1 MASHDDEA
9 WSCGSGEK
17 PGMRHHDIQHDGN
30 GMSRRR
36 SDPGPSTHTERAAQ
50 RSPHTRTREL
60 MSDTEKEKEK
70 GHAPKTA
77 PEPRSEG
84 RRPRKEEERQQQR
97 AREDRQE
104 APGTYTG
111 EEAAIRR
118 EREVGERGPAQ
129 AGARGRER
137 RQPEVSRDE
146 VRRPARW
153 QAPVSQRARAGDDR
167 GRAGRHRKSRRLP
180 IHGSVRRS
188 RKDLGR
194 DTRAACT
201 RPAHSTRSGASRGR
215 GRRRAWLEHS
225 SVKTA
230 RRRAHSASRAA

>member
-1 MASHDDEA
+1 MDRKRGQGSSAMATDMTGVAGVTGGATRDRVHA
-9 WSCGSGEK
+9 WNAPRSAARARRLGNSRQAQEK
-17 PGMRHHDIQHDGN
+17 KK
-30 GMSRRR
+30 
-36 SDPGPSTHTERAAQ
+36 ER
-50 RSPHTRTREL
+50 EY
-60 MSDTEKEKEK
+60 
-70 GHAPKTA
+70 APKTA
-77 PEPRSEG
+77 PEQREG
-84 RRPRKEEERQQQR
+84 GHRPRKEEERQQQR

-153 QAPVSQRARAGDDR
+153 QAPVSQQARAGNDR